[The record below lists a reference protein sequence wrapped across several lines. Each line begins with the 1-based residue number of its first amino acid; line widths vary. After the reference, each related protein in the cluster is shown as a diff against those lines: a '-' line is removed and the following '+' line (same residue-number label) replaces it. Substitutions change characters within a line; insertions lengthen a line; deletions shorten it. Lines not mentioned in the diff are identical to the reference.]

1 MTEPVHVSEVLDG
14 PMVGCPAC
22 GGIGEG
28 CHKDLIVECSVCD
41 GEGLLTVAAAQA
53 WTDAHPWGF
62 GDNG

>member
-1 MTEPVHVSEVLDG
+1 
-14 PMVGCPAC
+14 MVGCPAC

-41 GEGLLTVAAAQA
+41 GDGLVTLAVAQK
-53 WTDAHPWGF
+53 WTDDHPWGF